1 MAKPETPK
9 SHFADLP
16 KGRIRYHEAGKGP
29 AVIFIHGGGPGAYG
43 FSNFSRN
50 MQSLADQGFRS
61 IVYDHPGFGESQNR
75 KIEGG
80 MFDSMAE
87 ALLELMDH
95 LGLESASLVGN
106 SLGGGTA
113 LVLAL
118 THPERVEKLI
128 LMGPGGGM
136 PVTSTFPTEGIMRMA
151 SFYDGD
157 GPSVEKVDRVVDL
170 LVYDRSDITLEL
182 IEQRYETA
190 TRPEVL
196 ASPPLAGQVHNK
208 ANDLWRRELETIS
221 HETLIIWGLEDRVLP
236 VDMAFQFLRRIPNAD
251 LHIYSKCGHWA
262 QWEKATEFNS
272 LIADF
277 IRTG

>member
-1 MAKPETPK
+1 MAKPTMPE
-9 SHFADLP
+9 SHYADLP
-16 KGRIRYHEAGKGP
+16 AGRIRYHEVGSGP

-43 FSNFSRN
+43 YSNFSLN
-50 MQSLADQGFRS
+50 MQAMADKGFRS
-61 IVYDHPGFGESQNR
+61 IVYDHPGFGESTNR
-75 KIEGG
+75 KINGG
-80 MFDSMAE
+80 MFDAMAA
-87 ALLELMDH
+87 ALLELMDF
-95 LGLESASLVGN
+95 LGLDKASLVGN

-113 LVLAL
+113 LVMAL
-118 THPERVEKLI
+118 DHPERVDKLI

-151 SFYDGD
+151 TFYDGD
-157 GPSVEKVDRVVDL
+157 GPSLEKVDRVIDL
-170 LVYDRSDITLEL
+170 LVYDRSDITPEL
-182 IEQRYETA
+182 VKQRLETA

-208 ANDLWRRELETIS
+208 ANDMWRRDLESIA
-221 HETLIIWGLEDRVLP
+221 HETLIIWGMEDRVLP

-262 QWEKATEFNS
+262 QWEKADEFNS

-277 IRTG
+277 ITNG

>member
-1 MAKPETPK
+1 MSE
-9 SHFADLP
+9 LP
-16 KGRIRYHEAGKGP
+16 KGGIRYHEAGKGP

-170 LVYDRSDITLEL
+170 LVYDRSDITPEL

>member
-16 KGRIRYHEAGKGP
+16 KGRIRYHEAGDGP

-50 MQSLADQGFRS
+50 MQALADEGFRS

-95 LGLESASLVGN
+95 LGLETASLVGN

-118 THPERVEKLI
+118 SHPERVEKLI

-136 PVTSTFPTEGIMRMA
+136 TVTSTFPTEGIMRMA
-151 SFYDGD
+151 TFYDGD

-170 LVYDRSDITLEL
+170 LVYDRSDITPEL

-236 VDMAFQFLRRIPNAD
+236 VDMAFQYLRRIPNAD